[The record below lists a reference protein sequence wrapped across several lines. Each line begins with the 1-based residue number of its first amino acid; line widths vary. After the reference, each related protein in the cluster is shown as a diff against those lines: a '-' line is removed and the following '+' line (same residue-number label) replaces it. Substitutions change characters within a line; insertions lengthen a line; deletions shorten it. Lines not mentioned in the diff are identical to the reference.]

1 MGGKVRKAAVREDSM
16 NHCKLIVT
24 ALALIGV
31 LHTGNARAEIKT
43 EVVEYNQADTALEGF
58 LAYDDAVQGKRP
70 AILVAH
76 TWTGV
81 SDFIRT
87 RSTELAKMG
96 YVVFAPDIYGK
107 GVRPKPPVETRQEMG
122 KYTGNRPLLR
132 SRVQAGLDVLRAN
145 PMTDTGK
152 VLAIGFCFGGT
163 TVLELA
169 RTGADVLGV
178 VSFHGGPLDSPTPD
192 DARNIKGRVLVLHG
206 ADDPNV
212 PASQVTAFEKEM
224 RDAKVDWQLVA
235 YGNTVHS
242 FTDPAAG
249 NDNSKGAAYNE
260 KADKRSWIAMQ
271 DFFKE
276 ILSR

>member
-43 EVVEYNQADTALEGF
+43 EVVEYNQGDTALEGF

>member
-1 MGGKVRKAAVREDSM
+1 MS
-16 NHCKLIVT
+16 CKKNFALLT
-24 ALALIGV
+24 ALAAASLLSAG
-31 LHTGNARAEIKT
+31 LARAEIKT
-43 EVVEYNQADTALEGF
+43 QVIEYKQGDTTLEGF

-70 AILVAH
+70 AVLVAH

-81 SDFIRT
+81 SDFIKERT
-87 RSTELAKMG
+87 VTVAKMG
-96 YVVFAPDIYGK
+96 YVAFAPDIYGK
-107 GVRPKPPVETRQEMG
+107 GVHPKPPVESRAEMG

-132 SRVQAGLDVLRAN
+132 ARVEAGLDVLRKN
-145 PMTDTGK
+145 PMADTSK
-152 VLAIGFCFGGT
+152 MLAIGFCFGGT

-169 RTGADVLGV
+169 RTGADVIGV
-178 VSFHGGPLDSPTPD
+178 VTFHGGPLSSPTPED
-192 DARNIKGRVLVLHG
+192 GKKIKGRVLVLHG

-212 PASQVTAFEKEM
+212 PPKEVEAFEKEM

-242 FTDPAAG
+242 FTDKAAG
-249 NDNSKGAAYNE
+249 NDNSRGAAYNE

-276 ILSR
+276 VLQR

>member
-1 MGGKVRKAAVREDSM
+1 
-16 NHCKLIVT
+16 
-24 ALALIGV
+24 
-31 LHTGNARAEIKT
+31 
-43 EVVEYNQADTALEGF
+43 
-58 LAYDDAVQGKRP
+58 
-70 AILVAH
+70 
-76 TWTGV
+76 
-81 SDFIRT
+81 
-87 RSTELAKMG
+87 
-96 YVVFAPDIYGK
+96 
-107 GVRPKPPVETRQEMG
+107 
-122 KYTGNRPLLR
+122 
-132 SRVQAGLDVLRAN
+132 
-145 PMTDTGK
+145 MTDTGK
-152 VLAIGFCFGGT
+152 VLAIGFCFGGA

-192 DARNIKGRVLVLHG
+192 DAKNIKSRVLVLHG
-206 ADDPNV
+206 AADPNV
-212 PASQVTAFEKEM
+212 PPAQVTAFEKEM

-276 ILSR
+276 ILPR

>member
-43 EVVEYNQADTALEGF
+43 EVVEYNQGDTALEGF

-249 NDNSKGAAYNE
+249 NDNFKGAAYNE

>member
-1 MGGKVRKAAVREDSM
+1 MGGKVRKTAVREDSM

>member
-1 MGGKVRKAAVREDSM
+1 M

-58 LAYDDAVQGKRP
+58 LAYDDAVQGKRS

>member
-1 MGGKVRKAAVREDSM
+1 M

-43 EVVEYNQADTALEGF
+43 EVVEYNQGDTTLEGL

>member
-43 EVVEYNQADTALEGF
+43 EVVEYNQGDTALEGF

-132 SRVQAGLDVLRAN
+132 SRVHAGLDVLRAN

>member
-1 MGGKVRKAAVREDSM
+1 M

-43 EVVEYNQADTALEGF
+43 EVVEYNQGDTALEGF

-169 RTGADVLGV
+169 RTGADVSAWSASMAGRLTARRRTTPGTSRV
-178 VSFHGGPLDSPTPD
+178 ACSCCTVPTIPT
-192 DARNIKGRVLVLHG
+192 
-206 ADDPNV
+206 
-212 PASQVTAFEKEM
+212 SQ
-224 RDAKVDWQLVA
+224 R
-235 YGNTVHS
+235 
-242 FTDPAAG
+242 
-249 NDNSKGAAYNE
+249 
-260 KADKRSWIAMQ
+260 R
-271 DFFKE
+271 
-276 ILSR
+276 R

>member
-43 EVVEYNQADTALEGF
+43 EVVEYNQGDTALEGF

-152 VLAIGFCFGGT
+152 VIAIGFCFGGT

>member
-1 MGGKVRKAAVREDSM
+1 MGGTVRKAAVREDSM

-43 EVVEYNQADTALEGF
+43 EVVEYNQGDTALEGF

>member
-1 MGGKVRKAAVREDSM
+1 MRLLALWRR
-16 NHCKLIVT
+16 IVT

-43 EVVEYNQADTALEGF
+43 EVVEYNQGDTTLEGF

-132 SRVQAGLDVLRAN
+132 LGCG
-145 PMTDTGK
+145 TD
-152 VLAIGFCFGGT
+152 
-163 TVLELA
+163 
-169 RTGADVLGV
+169 
-178 VSFHGGPLDSPTPD
+178 
-192 DARNIKGRVLVLHG
+192 N
-206 ADDPNV
+206 
-212 PASQVTAFEKEM
+212 
-224 RDAKVDWQLVA
+224 
-235 YGNTVHS
+235 
-242 FTDPAAG
+242 
-249 NDNSKGAAYNE
+249 
-260 KADKRSWIAMQ
+260 
-271 DFFKE
+271 
-276 ILSR
+276 